1 MLLWI
6 GLALIGGVILAIGGA
21 LLLTNIME
29 RRQAASVLSGRRAH
43 GHDID
48 FIEAE
53 NSMGFHAPQ
62 EAARLLGNAMNYA
75 RMGQVA
81 LRGGRP
87 GPCGPASRRR
97 HEARCRR
104 RVTIADP
111 LRRHSFAGASTSG
124 GSCSASASSIS
135 CARCSPTRRHSS
147 VDRAAGE
154 PAGAGRGGSA
164 TSP

>member
-87 GPCGPASRRR
+87 APVGTGVAAAAQGEMPPQGHDPSPAPEAQLRRR
-97 HEARCRR
+97 QDEWRR
-104 RVTIADP
+104 LQRQRIEQLLREMQSDTAP
-111 LRRHSFAGASTSG
+111 LVSR
-124 GSCSASASSIS
+124 
-135 CARCSPTRRHSS
+135 P
-147 VDRAAGE
+147 
-154 PAGAGRGGSA
+154 RGG
-164 TSP
+164 